1 MTATTPIAVA
11 TAFLALALA
20 GCTGS
25 FQVEQTEPFRVQL
38 EGEPQTVTVRDTD
51 TEAQRVTI
59 ETCGETETESACA
72 DEVEVQFKVQQVAS
86 GACKILVTIQDEAGN
101 TLETRVIDVAQG
113 SGLTGSASTTT
124 TSSGNATGNATG
136 NSTTT
141 ASGSTGGS
149 VVNNQVVLQ
158 NIVVNVK
165 GSKNIVVVTQAQEG
179 SADVD
184 IKAVKASGH
193 STGIDGGDGG
203 EATTSTTSRSATVTT
218 TAGNATTSSSGNT
231 TGP

>member
-25 FQVEQTEPFRVQL
+25 FEVDQTEPFRIQL
-38 EGEPQTVTVRDTD
+38 EGEPETVTVRDTD

-59 ETCGETETESACA
+59 ETCGETDTQSACA
-72 DEVEVQFKVQQVAS
+72 DEVEVQLKVQQVAS
-86 GACKILVTIQDEAGN
+86 GACKILVEIQDEDGN
-101 TLETRVIDVAQG
+101 VLETRVIDVTQG
-113 SGLTGSASTTT
+113 SGSTGSATATT
-124 TSSGNATGNATG
+124 TSSGNTTGNATG

-149 VVNNQVVLQ
+149 VVNNQVVIQ

-165 GSKNIVVVTQAQEG
+165 GNKNIVVVTQAQEG

-193 STGIDGGDGG
+193 STGIAGDD
-203 EATTSTTSRSATVTT
+203 EDDASSTTSASLTT
-218 TAGNATTSSSGNT
+218 TAGNATTSSSAT